1 MVFITILLVIFFIY
15 SMGGMLLNYFVK
27 RVFSQSR
34 EKSQRK
40 KKFDGGITLEH
51 IPDDQKNSKEFNGG
65 DYIDY
70 EEIK

>member
-1 MVFITILLVIFFIY
+1 MIFIIILLVVFFIY
-15 SMGGMLLNYFVK
+15 TIGGVLLNYFVK

-34 EKSQRK
+34 EKNQRK

-51 IPDDQKNSKEFNGG
+51 IPDDQKNPKEFKGG
-65 DYIDY
+65 DYIEY